1 MTHAELK
8 SITNLSTVAEAVEV
22 LLSDCAEK
30 GSVCRSRVPG
40 LLKCASEEAEQ
51 LIDELCRRGVLVERE
66 CPHGAIAL
74 GEKFCRCFDDGK
86 GNEMTVMSDSDAI
99 KTQAEE

>member
-1 MTHAELK
+1 MTHVKLK
-8 SITNLSTVAEAVEV
+8 SITNLSTVAEAAEL

-30 GSVCRSRVPG
+30 GLVCRSRVPG
-40 LLKCASEEAEQ
+40 LLKCAAEEAER

-74 GEKFCRCFDDGK
+74 GEKFHHCFDDGK
-86 GNEMTVMSDSDAI
+86 GHEMTVMSDNAAI